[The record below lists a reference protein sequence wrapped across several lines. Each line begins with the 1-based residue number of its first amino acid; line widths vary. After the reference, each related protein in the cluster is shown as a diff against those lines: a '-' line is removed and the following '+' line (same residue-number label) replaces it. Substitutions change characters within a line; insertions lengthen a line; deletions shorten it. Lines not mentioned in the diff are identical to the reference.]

1 MSSPNKH
8 QGQVS
13 SIKKENL
20 QFQEPQTPE
29 ISGWEITMN
38 SYSTE
43 DYHHAHTGTQPCA
56 PHYDDQK
63 KNLKADEG
71 ECISGWETTVN
82 SFQK

>member
-1 MSSPNKH
+1 MSTPNKH

-13 SIKKENL
+13 STKKENL
-20 QFQEPQTPE
+20 HLQEPKIPE

-38 SYSTE
+38 
-43 DYHHAHTGTQPCA
+43 YHHAHTGTQPCA
-56 PHYDDQK
+56 PHYGDQK

-82 SFQK
+82 SFQ